1 MRQFFTDG
9 VSGLISRLRPV
20 DKSSSSLTDPLH
32 VICKCSLEDEISLQS
47 SHNFLH
53 NIIVTFSH
61 CVPGERWQQTFS
73 PAQRVIATSPSIPA
87 RDVKHSTPPT
97 PLRLSHSSP
106 SHQIHVPAMFQLI
119 IFYASEKF
127 YKFYR
132 HHHENCRRI
141 LTWNFNLSQIKAGR
155 GPYDSICKKFEV
167 MGALK

>member
-1 MRQFFTDG
+1 M
-9 VSGLISRLRPV
+9 
-20 DKSSSSLTDPLH
+20 
-32 VICKCSLEDEISLQS
+32 ICKCSPEEEISLQS

-61 CVPGERWQQTFS
+61 CVPGERQQQTFS
-73 PAQRVIATSPSIPA
+73 PALRERESHCHLSNPSIPA

-97 PLRLSHSSP
+97 PLRLSHSAP

-141 LTWNFNLSQIKAGR
+141 LTWNFNLIQIKPGR
-155 GPYDSICKKFEV
+155 GPHGSICKLFEV
-167 MGALK
+167 MDALKQF